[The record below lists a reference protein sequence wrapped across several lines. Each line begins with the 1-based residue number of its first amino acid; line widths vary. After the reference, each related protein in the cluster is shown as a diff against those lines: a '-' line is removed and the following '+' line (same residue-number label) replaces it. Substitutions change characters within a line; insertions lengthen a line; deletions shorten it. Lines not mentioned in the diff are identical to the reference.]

1 MHCAIYARYS
11 DESQNPRSTDDQ
23 ISQCRQLIEQRGWA
37 LQEQHVYS
45 DDAVSGI
52 YLHRNAYSAL
62 KAAARAGAFA
72 CIIVDDLS
80 RLGRNAAES
89 IDVYQEF
96 TGIGVSIIAI
106 ADGIDSAVASS
117 KLPYYFKS
125 ITNELFLDDLKAKI
139 VRGLRGQILRGYSAG
154 GRVYGYDAEP
164 DWIVPEQYDKFR
176 RRRRHGVRI
185 TVNTAE
191 ATTVRKIFTLYASGQ
206 GYRAI
211 AAELNSEHVPSPH
224 ALCGHRSG
232 FWQGTTIRTLLRQVK
247 YTGDWTWN
255 RAKWKKKTATGKRLS
270 RRNPSSEWVH
280 RHCEELRIIP
290 PSLWNQVQER
300 LGTTSTR
307 KSTGSPTRFKYI
319 LSGILKCP
327 DCGSSLVVVNSKVNS
342 DYVCCRRRS
351 GGIAAC
357 PSTLRLPRA
366 LAEKHILD
374 QLRSTVLNPTSIRR
388 IVARVSQLMTEQQSP
403 RPESVA
409 DLIKQEGQLQQ
420 IISRLVACIEDGT
433 ASESI
438 VTQIRERE
446 GQLYEI
452 REKIDA
458 RSHTAHPPKPVKIDT
473 HAITAQLSVFETLL
487 DESRSTATGLIGTA
501 NALLRRLF
509 TSPMTAHQETTATGK
524 RFQLTGL
531 ISPLALLN
539 LPEVTK
545 YNSGAGI

>member
-23 ISQCRQLIEQRGWA
+23 ISQCRQLIEQRGWE

-52 YLHRNAYSAL
+52 YLHRSAYSAL

-185 TVNTAE
+185 TVNTSE
-191 ATTVRKIFTLYASGQ
+191 AATVRKIFTLYASGQ

-232 FWQGTTIRTLLRQVK
+232 FWQGSTVRTLLRQVK

-255 RAKWKKKTATGKRLS
+255 RSKWKKKTATGKRLS

-290 PSLWNQVQER
+290 PSLWNQVQDR
-300 LGTTSTR
+300 LGTTATR
-307 KSTGSPTRFKYI
+307 KPQGQPRKYV
-319 LSGILKCP
+319 LSGLLKCP
-327 DCGSSLVVVNSKVNS
+327 DCGSAMIVVNNKNSS

-351 GGIAAC
+351 GGTEAC

-366 LAEKHILD
+366 LAEKHVLA
-374 QLRSTVLNPTSIRR
+374 QLRTTVLNPTAIRR
-388 IVARVSQLMTEQQSP
+388 IASRVRQLVSEKQP
-403 RPESVA
+403 PPPESAAV
-409 DLIKQEGQLQQ
+409 LIKQADQLQQ
-420 IISRLVACIEDGT
+420 IIGRLVACIEDGT

-438 VTQIRERE
+438 VNQIRERE
-446 GQLYEI
+446 GQLYEL
-452 REKIDA
+452 REKIA
-458 RSHTAHPPKPVKIDT
+458 EGAQAAHPPKPLQIDT
-473 HAITAQLSVFETLL
+473 REIESQLNVL
-487 DESRSTATGLIGTA
+487 DVALNESRDNAPQLTRKA
-501 NALLRRLF
+501 NDILRRLF
-509 TSPMTAHQETTATGK
+509 TAPMMARLETTTTGQ
-524 RFQLTGL
+524 RFQLTGT
-531 ISPLALLN
+531 ISPLAVLN
-539 LPEVTK
+539 PCNDFK